1 MGQIVQQFEQ
11 KKRSENID
19 EKLGERTARN
29 KVIPFTIQDKPQAQ
43 MVSPPSKS
51 LDNENYKGKLPR
63 REGPTPDAD
72 YSRQE
77 VMVEVHPKRNHGP
90 PKEKVAETPTSKD
103 DLAPPFVII
112 TEWSNFRRLV
122 FLASKTL
129 ILSWRLKKKKHF
141 QSVVWEIHRQKL
153 SLPLISSLEK
163 LRYRR

>member
-43 MVSPPSKS
+43 IVSPPSKS

-63 REGPTPDAD
+63 REPTPDAD

-112 TEWSNFRRLV
+112 TE
-122 FLASKTL
+122 
-129 ILSWRLKKKKHF
+129 
-141 QSVVWEIHRQKL
+141 
-153 SLPLISSLEK
+153 
-163 LRYRR
+163 